1 MNFVK
6 KIKHKIQNS
15 TVSLIEWNRDT
26 DFIAWQFPFNSKKIC
41 HKALLKVGASQ
52 IAVLYADGHFTDL
65 YQPGSYEL
73 STATMPVLTTLKSWS
88 LKYKSP
94 FKAEVYF
101 LNTQRFENFVWKTSN
116 LVHTSSSQ
124 SIYAEGVCS
133 FLIDKEPQRLL
144 TNLTRYLNEQVVHEI
159 ESLLNRFIVN
169 KFTAYLTDSSISS
182 QDLKDNLPVFS
193 QELMIIL
200 KEDFANYGIVLEDF
214 QINSIQKITDNSIS
228 NNLKFKHY
236 EKNL

>member
-1 MNFVK
+1 MNFIT

-15 TVSLIEWNRDT
+15 TVGLIEWDRDNEL
-26 DFIAWQFPFNSKKIC
+26 IAWQFPFNGKRIS
-41 HKALLKVGASQ
+41 HKALLKVGTSQ

-73 STATMPVLTTLKSWS
+73 STATMPVLTTLKSWI

-101 LNTQRFENFVWKTSN
+101 LNTQRFENFMWKTPN
-116 LVHTSSSQ
+116 PVHTPSSQ

-133 FLIDKEPQRLL
+133 FLIDKDPQRLL
-144 TNLTRYLNEQVVHEI
+144 TNLTRHLNEQVVQEI

-169 KFTAYLTDSSISS
+169 KFTTYLTDSSISS
-182 QDLKDNLPVFS
+182 QDLEDNLPVFS

-200 KEDFANYGIVLEDF
+200 KENFANYGIVLEDF
-214 QINSIQKITDNSIS
+214 QINSVQKTIANSIS
-228 NNLKFKHY
+228 NN
-236 EKNL
+236 